1 MKWLKKTFFKLKSTF
16 FKNINNM
23 STLELKKLLISKID
37 DINDV
42 ELLKVAYK
50 LLEYGS
56 KKEGIYQISDEEKI
70 DIDLGLEQIKEGLVI
85 SDEEIQIEID
95 KWLEK

>member
-1 MKWLKKTFFKLKSTF
+1 
-16 FKNINNM
+16 M